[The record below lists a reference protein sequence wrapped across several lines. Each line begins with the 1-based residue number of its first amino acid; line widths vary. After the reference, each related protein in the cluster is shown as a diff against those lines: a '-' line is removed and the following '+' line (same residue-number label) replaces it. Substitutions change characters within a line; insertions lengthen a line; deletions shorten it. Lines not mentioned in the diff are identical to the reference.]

1 MRLWRSMLPNLVR
14 RTLALPQMNRQKLLD
29 KDAMAAHE
37 KADQVAKERALWI
50 SRQRAREG
58 KEKTSK
64 EFLAKERKLC
74 LQEWKEDQVQEPG
87 HGPKRWLWPVARD
100 HPRMWIAGQDIP
112 VREKDREQS
121 TSWQSSPGARA
132 KVTLSPTV
140 HRSTR
145 PVLRSPPAPW
155 LASAA
160 RVCVAAHAEYACN
173 ARLRVRIA
181 AAHLRDF
188 RLDSCAPTVPGE

>member
-1 MRLWRSMLPNLVR
+1 M
-14 RTLALPQMNRQKLLD
+14 LALPQMNRQKLLD
-29 KDAMAAHE
+29 KDAIAAHE

-58 KEKTSK
+58 KEKISK

-74 LQEWKEDQVQEPG
+74 LQEWKEDQVLEPG

-132 KVTLSPTV
+132 KVTLSPTM

-145 PVLRSPPAPW
+145 PLLRIPPTLSSRLP
-155 LASAA
+155 LALALPIAAAA
-160 RVCVAAHAEYACN
+160 RACVAASA
-173 ARLRVRIA
+173 V
-181 AAHLRDF
+181 
-188 RLDSCAPTVPGE
+188 CA

>member
-1 MRLWRSMLPNLVR
+1 M
-14 RTLALPQMNRQKLLD
+14 LALPQMNRQKLLD
-29 KDAMAAHE
+29 KDAIAAHE

-58 KEKTSK
+58 KEKISK

-74 LQEWKEDQVQEPG
+74 LQEWKEDQVLEPG

-132 KVTLSPTV
+132 KVTLSPTM

-145 PVLRSPPAPW
+145 PLLRIPLP
-155 LASAA
+155 LA
-160 RVCVAAHAEYACN
+160 RVCRSRLHCRSRLPL
-173 ARLRVRIA
+173 ARALPPALIVPETPVCV
-181 AAHLRDF
+181 
-188 RLDSCAPTVPGE
+188 CASRPLTCGTSGSILVPL